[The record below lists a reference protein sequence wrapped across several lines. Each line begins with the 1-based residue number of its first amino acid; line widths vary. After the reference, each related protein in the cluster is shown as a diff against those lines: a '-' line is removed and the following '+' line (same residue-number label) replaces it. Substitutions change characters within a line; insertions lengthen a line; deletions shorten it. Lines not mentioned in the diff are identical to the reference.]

1 MLAQDDMVVR
11 PVIAVIS
18 GIAVILWYWGRI
30 AESRIEKPHKGV
42 DSITTSTRKIPAAIS
57 WGFSLL
63 ERYLKPKSD
72 HAATGRQP
80 G

>member
-30 AESRIEKPHKGV
+30 AESRIEKPAQRF
-42 DSITTSTRKIPAAIS
+42 DSITDKHPVNPGCNQLGI
-57 WGFSLL
+57 F
-63 ERYLKPKSD
+63 RY
-72 HAATGRQP
+72 
-80 G
+80 